1 MLVYGDHSEA
11 VDPRA
16 RLGEIAERLSGAWLD
31 HDALTGCF
39 IDLAGVAQGLADADF
54 HACGCDRPR
63 PPEALLL
70 EQLTGLAST
79 LLRSWDQGCGG
90 GPGQPLRICASL
102 PQQVEVRLP
111 EGYAFYALRPE
122 AYGLAARRLK
132 LSGAPRL
139 IGLRSIGTG
148 LACMAAAALGAPPP
162 LTLRPTGDPFDRKIN
177 VARELE
183 REILSGDCHYVIVDE
198 GPGMSGSSFGTIADW
213 LEDHGIAAERIA
225 FLPGHAGTLGPQASA
240 RHRERW
246 AAAQRPA
253 VSLDRPE
260 EGWLGPLIGR
270 LCQPLVDLSGGAWR
284 AAASIPESDWPA
296 VDPMWERR
304 KFLATTASGEWLVKF
319 AGLGRIGGRKLQLAR
334 ELCAAGFGSEPAGL
348 VRGWLVTRW
357 HSDAV
362 IARPSLPELT
372 AYLTFR
378 ANLPAPGAGATPAQ
392 LLTMIRRNVPA
403 LAGWTPDLGRLQPKP
418 VCTDNRMAPHEWLR
432 LPSGQLLKADAL
444 DHHAAHDLIG
454 CQDVA
459 WDVAGGILELGLD
472 PDEASRLAS
481 ATGTNPALI
490 DFYLVAYAAFRIGA
504 HRMSAS
510 TLDHW
515 PEERRRHSLAA
526 ERLERRLASVDA
538 IEHAGD
544 LDEVPAVGVE
554 PGA

>member
-16 RLGEIAERLSGAWLD
+16 QLVEIADRLRGGWLN

-63 PPEALLL
+63 PAEAMLL

-90 GPGQPLRICASL
+90 GPGQPLRIPVPL
-102 PQQVEVRLP
+102 PGQVQIRLP

-122 AYGLAARRLK
+122 AYGLAARRSELT
-132 LSGAPRL
+132 GPPRV

-162 LTLRPTGDPFDRKIN
+162 LTLRPIGNPFDRRLN
-177 VARELE
+177 VAPDLE
-183 REILSGDCHYVIVDE
+183 RQILSGDCHYVIVDE
-198 GPGMSGSSFGTIADW
+198 GPGMSGSSFGAVADW
-213 LEDHGIAAERIA
+213 LEEHGIAPERVA
-225 FLPGHAGTLGPQASA
+225 FLPSHAGALGPQASA
-240 RHRERW
+240 RQRQRW
-246 AAAQRPA
+246 ASAQRPV
-253 VSLDRPE
+253 VSLERPE
-260 EGWLGPLIGR
+260 EGWLAPLIGR
-270 LCQPLVDLSGGAWR
+270 PSQPLTDLSGGAWR
-284 AAASIPESDWPA
+284 AAAAIPEQDWPSI
-296 VDPMWERR
+296 DPMWERR
-304 KFLATTASGEWLVKF
+304 KFLVATASGEWLVKF
-319 AGLGRIGGRKLQLAR
+319 AGLGWIGERKLQLAR
-334 ELCAAGFGSEPAGL
+334 ELHLAGFGSEPAGL

-362 IARPSLPELT
+362 VARPSHAELT

-378 ANLPAPGAGATPAQ
+378 ANLPAPGAGASPAQ
-392 LLTMIRRNVPA
+392 LLTMIRRNLPA
-403 LAGWTPDLGRLQPKP
+403 LANWSPDLDRLHPTP
-418 VCTDNRMAPHEWLR
+418 VCTDNRMARYEWLR

-444 DHHAAHDLIG
+444 DHHATHDLIG

-459 WDVAGGILELGLD
+459 WDVAGAIVELGLE
-472 PDEASRLAS
+472 PDEAGRLAS
-481 ATGTNPALI
+481 ATGADSALL
-490 DFYLVAYAAFRIGA
+490 DFYLTAYTAFRIGA

-510 TLDHW
+510 TLHHW
-515 PEERRRHSLAA
+515 PEEQHRHLLAA
-526 ERLERRLASVDA
+526 KQLERRLASVDA
-538 IEHAGD
+538 VEHAGD
-544 LDEVPAVGVE
+544 LDEMPAVGVE

>member
-1 MLVYGDHSEA
+1 VLVYGDHSEA

-63 PPEALLL
+63 PAEAMLL

-183 REILSGDCHYVIVDE
+183 REILSGDCHYVILDE

-225 FLPGHAGTLGPQASA
+225 FLPGHAGALGPQASA

-246 AAAQRPA
+246 ASAQRPV

-260 EGWLGPLIGR
+260 EGWLEPLIGR
-270 LCQPLVDLSGGAWR
+270 TSQPLVDLSGGAWR
-284 AAASIPESDWPA
+284 AAASIPEPNWPA

-304 KFLATTASGEWLVKF
+304 KFLATTPTGEWLVKF
-319 AGLGRIGGRKLQLAR
+319 AGLGRIGDRKLQLAR
-334 ELCAAGFGSEPAGL
+334 ELHAAGFGPEPAGL

-362 IARPSLPELT
+362 IARPSLAELT
-372 AYLTFR
+372 AYLSLR
-378 ANLPAPGAGATPAQ
+378 ANLPAPSAGATPAQ
-392 LLTMIRRNVPA
+392 LLAMIRRNVPA
-403 LAGWTPDLGRLQPKP
+403 LAGWTPDLGRLHPRP

-459 WDVAGGILELGLD
+459 WDVAGATVELGLH
-472 PDEASRLAS
+472 PDDAGRLAS
-481 ATGTNPALI
+481 ATGTEPALV
-490 DFYLVAYAAFRIGA
+490 DFYLTAYTAFRIGA

-515 PEERRRHSLAA
+515 PEERCRHSLAA
-526 ERLERRLASVDA
+526 ERHERRLASVDS
-538 IEHAGD
+538 IKHAGD
-544 LDEVPAVGVE
+544 LDQVPVVGVE